1 MIESKIKEER
11 DIYKDFLA
19 VQKELPKLEKTAKN
33 PFFNSNYV
41 PLDQVIEK
49 VLPVLHKHNFTLV
62 QRVSHIV
69 AGDNVI
75 PALKT
80 DLNHI
85 SGKAISDT
93 MILNSKSDTDPQAQ
107 GSAITYARRYSL
119 VSMLGLATEED
130 DDANSG
136 SGLKKEKGY
145 YDGEGE
151 KPTEKQVSYML
162 NLLEKNGKSI
172 TDEELEKMDKK
183 QVSEKIEELKKP
195 KTEDKEPF

>member
-1 MIESKIKEER
+1 MKEEKS
-11 DIYKDFLA
+11 IYTDFMA
-19 VQKELPKLEKTAKN
+19 VQKELPKLEKTAEN
-33 PFFNSNYV
+33 PFFNSKYV
-41 PLDQVIEK
+41 PLDQIIEK
-49 VLPVLHKHNFTLV
+49 VLPVLHKNNFTLV

-93 MILNSKSDTDPQAQ
+93 MVLNSKSDTDPQAQ
-107 GSAITYARRYSL
+107 GSAITYARRYAL

-136 SGLKKEKGY
+136 SGLKKDKQGFY
-145 YDGEGE
+145 GGEGS
-151 KPTEKQVSYML
+151 KPTEKQVNYL
-162 NLLEKNGKSI
+162 LTLLERNGESI

-183 QVSEKIEELKKP
+183 QVSEKINELMKKQKEEEL
-195 KTEDKEPF
+195 F